1 MGKRIQKKLKILSKL
16 YLAAMAAGLLFS
28 AVPVGAA
35 GVTVTLTP
43 SSSSSSPQDVAI
55 AWTGSAV
62 YGTGSTVTITTSPA
76 FTSIATGTTI
86 TTDLDGDLTPDGV
99 LTSTS
104 TNSAVYTLS
113 ATTTLNTNT
122 LHLLFTF
129 PSTAQNYSISV
140 FSSNPVDI
148 GSALLYAN
156 SGNLVTVT
164 AQVPAILAFAIRN
177 SADSANTNVCNLG
190 TLTSAAS
197 STCEYRLKIGTN
209 ATNGFTTS
217 ILANHDL
224 ATGYATMTQVVDNAA
239 SAPGSEQYGLELFG
253 ATVGGRDGSGGYTGA
268 ITEANAVGFTF
279 QTDNS
284 PVPTSTQSFLT
295 YSSSFDSGTS
305 PDLTKTTLVKH
316 FANIHTGTPAGSYS
330 QVVTYTVT
338 ATF

>member
-1 MGKRIQKKLKILSKL
+1 MVKQIQKKLKILSKL

-28 AVPVGAA
+28 SVPVGAA

-62 YGTGSTVTITTSPA
+62 YATGTTITITTSPA
-76 FTSIATGTTI
+76 FTSIATGTTQ
-86 TTDLDGDLTPDGV
+86 TLNLDTDGFNDGF
-99 LTSTS
+99 LTSTT
-104 TNSAVYTLS
+104 TNTVVYTI
-113 ATTTLNTNT
+113 ATSTTLTSNI

-197 STCEYRLKIGTN
+197 STCGYRLKIGTN
-209 ATNGFTTS
+209 ATNGFTAS
-217 ILANHDL
+217 IAANRDL

-253 ATVGGRDGSGGYTGA
+253 ATEGGRDGSNGYTGA
-268 ITEANAVGFTF
+268 VTEANVVGFTF

-284 PVPTSTQSFLT
+284 PVPTSTKNFVT
-295 YSSSFDSGTS
+295 YTSSYDSGTS
-305 PDLTKTTLVKH
+305 PDLTNTTLVKH
-316 FANIHTGTPAGSYS
+316 FANIHTGTPAGNYS